1 MESNVID
8 ATVTVGVAVIC
19 AVIVTRSA
27 SRISNNDSDKQCGD
41 DHLRREIPHASCRYA
56 LLSLSAICIFRS

>member
-1 MESNVID
+1 MID

-27 SRISNNDSDKQCGD
+27 SRI
-41 DHLRREIPHASCRYA
+41 PAMT
-56 LLSLSAICIFRS
+56 AISSVGTTICVVRFRTRPVVTLFKSVAIFIFRS